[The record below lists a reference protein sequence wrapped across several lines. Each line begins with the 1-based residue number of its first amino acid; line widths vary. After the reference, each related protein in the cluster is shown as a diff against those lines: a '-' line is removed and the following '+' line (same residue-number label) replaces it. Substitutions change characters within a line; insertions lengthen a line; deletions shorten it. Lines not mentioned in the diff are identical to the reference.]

1 MDIPELKAFISIA
14 ECQSFSRAA
23 ERLFL
28 SQPAISKRIASLE
41 RELNRPLFDRIGR
54 RIYLTEAGQ
63 ALLPQ
68 ARHILQSVEDSRRS
82 MANLSE
88 QIEGQL
94 TIGTSHHI
102 GLHHLPPV
110 LRSFN
115 NLYPQVQLDIRF
127 MDSEAACQAV
137 SHGEL
142 ELGIVT
148 LPSQAMENLQM
159 EILWPDPLSIMTS
172 RDHPLGKEKKLG
184 LKKLSEYPAILPAQG
199 TFTRERIEAAFRPKG
214 IELEVSLSTNY
225 LETIKMLVSVGL
237 GWSVLPT
244 SMADKNIVRHEIKE
258 LKLTRTLGLVK
269 HKART
274 LSNAALALQKILKD
288 CDCSETTATI

>member
-1 MDIPELKAFISIA
+1 MDIPELKAFIAIA

-28 SQPAISKRIASLE
+28 SQPAISKRIATLE
-41 RELNRPLFDRIGR
+41 GKLNRPLFDRIGR

-63 ALLPQ
+63 TLLPQ
-68 ARHILQSVEDSRRS
+68 ARHILQAVEDSRLS
-82 MANLSE
+82 MANLSDRV
-88 QIEGQL
+88 EGPL

-115 NLYPQVQLDIRF
+115 NQYPQVQLDIRF

-137 SHGEL
+137 SQGEL

-148 LPSQAMENLQM
+148 LPSQPMENLQM
-159 EILWPDPLSIMTS
+159 ETLWPDPLSIMTS
-172 RDHPLGKEKKLG
+172 RDHPLCQEKKLT
-184 LKKLSEYPAILPAQG
+184 LRKLAEYPAILPAQG

-214 IELEVSLSTNY
+214 VELEVSLSTNY

-237 GWSVLPT
+237 GWSVLPS
-244 SMADKNIVRHEIKE
+244 SMADKSIISHDIKG
-258 LKLTRTLGLVK
+258 LKLERTLGLVQ
-269 HKART
+269 HRNRT
-274 LSNAALALQKILKD
+274 LSNAALALEKIL
-288 CDCSETTATI
+288 TNL